1 MKHGKD
7 GRKLSRTASHRKA
20 MFGNMMTSLIM
31 EERITTTDAKA
42 KEGRRL
48 IDRLITLGKR
58 GDLHARRVAAKTVQ
72 DKRAVKKLFDEVA
85 PRYENRQG
93 GYSRVLKVGPRK
105 GDNAPMS
112 ILELVE
118 RKVKKAPKPEEGK
131 KRGRKKKKAE
141 EEETPTEE

>member
-7 GRKLSRTASHRKA
+7 GRKFNRTASHRKA
-20 MFGNMMTSLIM
+20 MFRNMMASLIM
-31 EERITTTDAKA
+31 EERIKTTDAKA

-58 GDLHARRVAAKTVQ
+58 GDLHARRIAARTVQ
-72 DKRAVKKLFDEVA
+72 DKRAVKKLFDDVA

-93 GYSRVLKVGPRK
+93 GYSRVLKLGIRK
-105 GDNAPMS
+105 GDAAPVS
-112 ILELVE
+112 LLELVE

-131 KRGRKKKKAE
+131 KRGRKKKKEKE
-141 EEETPTEE
+141 EEAPPEE